1 MLKKQGYRE
10 GTIREYAN
18 QIALLNKYGADI
30 FNPESVKSVLAQAN
44 WKESTKAVITKIY
57 SNFLSFH
64 DLTWHEP
71 TYKQR
76 KTLKFIP
83 TEKEINDLIS
93 CCGKITSLALRI
105 AKETGA
111 RIGEIA
117 KLRWIDIDQEKRIL
131 RISEAEKGSNPR
143 ILSISND
150 LIAALDH
157 MQKKGEYVFM
167 TNGKPMVAT
176 HLSGLL
182 LNGRKTAARKLTNPR
197 LLEISFHTM
206 RHWKATME
214 YHKTRDILH
223 VKEVLGHKCIENTM
237 IYIDMEKAL
246 FREGN
251 EDFIVKAAANLDE
264 ACKLL
269 EVGFEYVCEMD
280 GKKLFRK
287 RN

>member
-1 MLKKQGYRE
+1 
-10 GTIREYAN
+10 
-18 QIALLNKYGADI
+18 
-30 FNPESVKSVLAQAN
+30 
-44 WKESTKAVITKIY
+44 
-57 SNFLSFH
+57 
-64 DLTWHEP
+64 
-71 TYKQR
+71 
-76 KTLKFIP
+76 
-83 TEKEINDLIS
+83 
-93 CCGKITSLALRI
+93 
-105 AKETGA
+105 
-111 RIGEIA
+111 
-117 KLRWIDIDQEKRIL
+117 
-131 RISEAEKGSNPR
+131 
-143 ILSISND
+143 
-150 LIAALDH
+150 

-182 LNGRKTAARKLTNPR
+182 LNGRKTAARKLINPR

>member
-1 MLKKQGYRE
+1 MINLATVEPRIQEKAAGATVNDAKSLIFEYAWMLKKQGYRE

-18 QIALLNKYGADI
+18 QIALLKKYGADI
-30 FNPESVKSVLAQAN
+30 FNPESVKSVLAQAS

-64 DLTWHEP
+64 NLTWHEP

-117 KLRWIDIDQEKRIL
+117 KLRWIDIDREKRIL

-150 LIAALDH
+150 LIA
-157 MQKKGEYVFM
+157 
-167 TNGKPMVAT
+167 
-176 HLSGLL
+176 LSTTCK
-182 LNGRKTAARKLTNPR
+182 RKA
-197 LLEISFHTM
+197 
-206 RHWKATME
+206 
-214 YHKTRDILH
+214 
-223 VKEVLGHKCIENTM
+223 NTSS
-237 IYIDMEKAL
+237 
-246 FREGN
+246 
-251 EDFIVKAAANLDE
+251 
-264 ACKLL
+264 
-269 EVGFEYVCEMD
+269 
-280 GKKLFRK
+280 
-287 RN
+287 